1 MNLELR
7 KEVIDEIS
15 RFSSETQQYIWK
27 QLQELKHSPVDNSS
41 VDTLKV
47 QGRMLFRYVMK
58 EDGRGGK
65 RDHRAVFDIREDNVV
80 IYAVFH
86 RDRGYQKDEIAK
98 RF

>member
-1 MNLELR
+1 MNLNFRE
-7 KEVIDEIS
+7 EVIDEIS
-15 RFSSETQQYIWK
+15 DFSPETQQYIWK
-27 QLQELKHSPVDNSS
+27 ELQELKHSPVDNSS

-58 EDGRGGK
+58 ENGRGGK
-65 RDHRAVFDIREDNVV
+65 RDHRAVFDIKEDAVI

-86 RDRGYQKDEIAK
+86 RDKGYQKDKIAK